1 MSLLDFNERYRK
13 LPERL
18 LKALES
24 GQTGQSYIFSGDSI
38 EELKIFVHDWVQTI
52 VCTELTPTGACGECR
67 NCLLIESKNYSELFT
82 LEPASKSRTILVND
96 LREFQG
102 RFFYKSD
109 SKTKKIG
116 IIVEAD
122 RMQVAAQ
129 NAFLKTLE
137 EPPVDTVFLLLT
149 TRIDALLNTIKSR
162 CRLVSLIE
170 NKVEYDSSLME
181 LISPVLTSLQGKDGA
196 GKALAVC
203 DEVKAV
209 FATLRKKAQTEI
221 DALAEEFNIDED
233 DPAQRKKLKEKIVV
247 MSEGRYKLYREQVLS
262 LVEVWMSQNFMICS
276 GVEVAQL
283 SHRDLISSEWALTVA
298 ETEKCLNDLA
308 ILRKDLT
315 GNVSEDL
322 ALENFFLQIC
332 QK

>member
-1 MSLLDFNERYRK
+1 M
-13 LPERL
+13 
-18 LKALES
+18 
-24 GQTGQSYIFSGDSI
+24 
-38 EELKIFVHDWVQTI
+38 
-52 VCTELTPTGACGECR
+52 
-67 NCLLIESKNYSELFT
+67 
-82 LEPASKSRTILVND
+82 
-96 LREFQG
+96 
-102 RFFYKSD
+102 
-109 SKTKKIG
+109 
-116 IIVEAD
+116 
-122 RMQVAAQ
+122 
-129 NAFLKTLE
+129 
-137 EPPVDTVFLLLT
+137 DTVFILLT

-170 NKVEYDSSLME
+170 NKVAYDSSLGE
-181 LISPVLTSLQGKDGA
+181 LISPVLTSLEGKDGA

-209 FATLRKKAQTEI
+209 FSTLRKKAQTEI
-221 DALAEEFNIDED
+221 DALSEEFKIDED

-247 MSEGRYKLYREQVLS
+247 MAEGRYKLYREQVLS

-276 GVEVAQL
+276 GVKVAQL
-283 SHRDLISSEWALTVA
+283 SHGDLISPTWSLTVA

-315 GNVSEDL
+315 GNVNEDL